1 MCQCSLKTGNNVY
14 IRVYVCV
21 FTVQLLE
28 VGAETVMKALP
39 WSYGVV
45 YVIWWLYFPLQ
56 ELMEYICQLEQKMGT
71 VSSAEWGTAPIVSAG
86 E

>member
-1 MCQCSLKTGNNVY
+1 MCQRSLKTGNNVY

-39 WSYGVV
+39 WC
-45 YVIWWLYFPLQ
+45 VIWWLYFPLQ
-56 ELMEYICQLEQKMGT
+56 ELMEYICQLEQKAGT
-71 VSSAEWGTAPIVSAG
+71 VSSAKWGTAPIVYAG